1 MKAGHGF
8 GLRTAPPRG
17 NHNKN
22 NGGSSS
28 DMDIASDSDEDD
40 THERHHSPLPSPQDY
55 KTHVRFPHLAAQAH
69 NGGGLGRNGAKAFGF
84 GGDDLSD
91 SATSNQVS
99 YVHSCYP
106 LHTFEK
112 PLFTP
117 VFFNTKFLELII

>member
-8 GLRTAPPRG
+8 GLRTAPPVPPRG

-69 NGGGLGRNGAKAFGF
+69 NNGAKAFGF
-84 GGDDLSD
+84 GGDNLSD
-91 SATSNQVS
+91 SATSNQV
-99 YVHSCYP
+99 HSFYP
-106 LHTFEK
+106 LHTFE
-112 PLFTP
+112 T
-117 VFFNTKFLELII
+117 FFYSC